1 MLNLFVRRGSHAL
14 RCSIT
19 DRRDFYHQAHVT
31 DERARTNMIPFS
43 FSVSELAGFRAL
55 EIYKE
60 ELQRKKGERK
70 ERALAGDRL
79 GMKSKEING
88 GSCLFPSFGA
98 LFQGDH
104 LGVEFALEG
113 HQNLLKREGLLIA
126 ERRLQGGE
134 AFPLDHLV
142 EGLIIDD
149 FFVIEEVDKNMPK
162 EQTNC
167 FLLLQKARE
176 AYRKHGLPGSVE
188 KDVVAED
195 KFKAAGAEC
204 DSTRRTLGLGLCL
217 LGSPLGK
224 RIGLSCLSL
233 RLARLPLIS
242 SKVAARV
249 AGNWISCLLFRRCLS
264 SVVDDLFALGSTCS
278 LQEEE
283 VYYRLS
289 RRVSME
295 LAHLAIL
302 APLMVSDLSAPMSG
316 EVVAT
321 DASLAMG
328 AIVSKDVDEELAR
341 ELWRRSEK
349 KGTYT
354 KLSNGFK
361 SALLAAGVED
371 EDEDA
376 DCGPVSGLAE
386 IERPPSFEFDFLEV
400 CGGVGRVSQ
409 AMSELGHVVAPV
421 LDLSNSRHYNLSSL
435 GLLNWLI
442 HMLASGRVKSI
453 MCEPPCTTFSAAA
466 HPACRSYRQPEG
478 WNRRL
483 PKVFRGNQLA
493 FRSLILCLVAKRHKR
508 PSGLEQPRLSKM
520 AWLRAWKWLLKVGFQ
535 EAVIAMCHFGSIHRK
550 EFRILISE
558 LDPEMLTAKCLGG
571 HQHVRIE
578 GSYTK
583 DSAIYT
589 EGMAMHLAK
598 EFSRVLR
605 KLKIE
610 ERDELRVDGKESVVV
625 NDLLMTGGWTVVRQW
640 FWKGSA
646 HINLL
651 ETSVFISVL
660 REAVV
665 RRPGCRLVGILDSGV
680 AIGALAKGRSSSRAL
695 QPYLRKGAALQIAGN
710 LYPGL
715 CFGPTR
721 LNVAD
726 DPSRGVALRSSSHL
740 GISDFL
746 RPQEL
751 QLLNSRCS
759 PRYLA
764 GWTRLTFLVVVW
776 NSCHQGAAASNAVDL
791 SSQTSSLHTDLLLS
805 LGFSWFLLAAFVLFC
820 LSQLLSS
827 RVFRSSLFLLAMAA
841 LPLNSA
847 TLVPESAAETE
858 RAHRRS
864 NIVLASD
871 RVLRQE
877 TRNNREKLLLQFR
890 RWVETEGGDWNAI
903 FGRSPLDPEE
913 ICSWLTSYGRDLH
926 SSGKSYGRYSET
938 INAIGSLRPIIKRQ
952 LTAAWDLA
960 YAWLIDE
967 PHQHH
972 PALPQSILVAVITL
986 GLLWG
991 WPVESSIFGMCWAGL
1006 MRIGE
1011 ILEAR
1016 RSDVTLPCDA
1026 APGVDYVLIRIR
1038 EPKTRGRGARHQCAR
1053 VDPSDLVSLITATF
1067 KNYSPEDPIWP
1078 FSPATLRRRFCQ
1090 LLQSIGLPTKTLGT
1104 VRPYDLGSLR
1114 AGGATWMLGLT
1125 EDSSLVQRRGRWLA
1139 YRVMTIYLQEIQV
1152 VTAVPRLDPAVRKV
1166 IEDLNSVFPEVLNIA
1181 LQHLRYHI
1189 PFRAWFL
1196 LFRHSS

>member
-1 MLNLFVRRGSHAL
+1 
-14 RCSIT
+14 
-19 DRRDFYHQAHVT
+19 
-31 DERARTNMIPFS
+31 
-43 FSVSELAGFRAL
+43 
-55 EIYKE
+55 
-60 ELQRKKGERK
+60 
-70 ERALAGDRL
+70 
-79 GMKSKEING
+79 MKSTEVDG
-88 GSCLFPSFGA
+88 GSYLFPSFGA

-113 HQNLLKREGLLIA
+113 HQNLLRREGLLVA
-126 ERRLQGGE
+126 DRRLQGGE
-134 AFPLDHLV
+134 AFPLGPLV

-149 FFVIEEVDKNMPK
+149 FFVIEEVDKNLPK
-162 EQTNC
+162 EMTGC
-167 FLLLQKARE
+167 FRLLQRARE
-176 AYRKHGLPGSVE
+176 AYQKHGLPGSVE
-188 KDVVAED
+188 KDIIAED
-195 KFKAAGAEC
+195 RFKAAGAEC
-204 DSTRRTLGLGLCL
+204 DSTKGTLGLGLVL
-217 LGSPLGK
+217 LGSPLAK

-233 RLARLPLIS
+233 RLAGLPLIS

-264 SVVDDLFALGSTCS
+264 SVVDDLFALGPTSS
-278 LQEEE
+278 LQDEE

-295 LAHLAIL
+295 LTHLAIL
-302 APLMVSDLSAPMSG
+302 APLMVSDLSAPMSR

-321 DASLAMG
+321 DASLSMG

-354 KLSNGFK
+354 KLSNGFR
-361 SALLAAGVED
+361 SALVAAGVD
-371 EDEDA
+371 EEHEDA
-376 DCGPVSGLAE
+376 DWEFGDLVE
-386 IERPPSFEFDFLEV
+386 DIERPPSFEFDFVEV

-409 AMSELGHVVAPV
+409 AMSQLGHVVAPV

-435 GLLNWLI
+435 DLLNWLI
-442 HMLASGRVKSI
+442 HMLASGRIKSI

-520 AWLRAWKWLLKVGFQ
+520 AWLRAWRWLLRIGFQ
-535 EAVIAMCHFGSIHRK
+535 EAVIAMCRFGSIHRK

-558 LDPEMLTAKCLGG
+558 LDPELLTAKCLGG

-598 EFSRVLR
+598 EFSSVLR
-605 KLKIE
+605 RQQFE
-610 ERDELRVDGKESVVV
+610 ERDEVRAEGKESVIV
-625 NDLLMTGGWTVVRQW
+625 NDLLMTDGWSLVRQW
-640 FWKGSA
+640 FWKGRA

-660 REAVV
+660 KEAVSKS
-665 RRPGCRLVGILDSGV
+665 PGCRFVGILDSGV

-726 DPSRGVALRSSSHL
+726 DPSRGVALRSSSRL
-740 GISDFL
+740 GVSSFL
-746 RPQEL
+746 RPSEL
-751 QLLNSRCS
+751 QLLNGKCS

-776 NSCHQGAAASNAVDL
+776 NSCYQGAAASSAIDFSSPSFTKL
-791 SSQTSSLHTDLLLS
+791 SICWLS
-805 LGFSWFLLAAFVLFC
+805 HGWSWFLLAVFVLFC

-827 RVFRSSLFLLAMAA
+827 RVFRSSFLLVAMAA
-841 LPLNSA
+841 LPFTSA

-877 TRNNREKLLLQFR
+877 TRNNREKLLFQFR
-890 RWVETEGGDWNAI
+890 RWVEAEGGDWDAI

-913 ICSWLTSYGRDLH
+913 VCSWLTNYGRDLH

-938 INAIGSLRPIIKRQ
+938 INAVGSLRPIIKRQ

-972 PALPQSILVAVITL
+972 PALPQSILVAVISL

-1067 KNYSPEDPIWP
+1067 KSYSPEDPIWP

-1090 LLQSIGLPTKTLGT
+1090 LLQSIGLPIKAIGT

-1152 VTAVPRLDPAVRKV
+1152 VTAVPRLDPAVKKV
-1166 IEDLNSVFPEVLNIA
+1166 IEDLNSVFPEVLKTA